1 MKKDTKNIKEFVW
14 KMIDTD
20 ISLKKNISKEII
32 NIRAL
37 ANYIIKTQKINASLD
52 AVISAIRRYKLSATK
67 KEDDKSVYNLLKQAR
82 INTRTKMASI
92 LLKRTDEVK
101 TNLGRPDK
109 IIDYQ
114 SHEIIR
120 VIEGK
125 EVLTLLFD
133 RKNFEKIIN
142 MFPKKAI
149 LRTHKEVGMLEIDY
163 PLDLEKTPGVFNII
177 SNELAQNNISII
189 DAVMSS
195 NEHILIVD
203 ENNLIKSFEIVYNL
217 SK

>member
-1 MKKDTKNIKEFVW
+1 M
-14 KMIDTD
+14 
-20 ISLKKNISKEII
+20 
-32 NIRAL
+32 

-101 TNLGRPDK
+101 TKLGRPDK

-125 EVLTLLFD
+125 EALTLIFD
-133 RKNFEKIIN
+133 RKNFEKIIST
-142 MFPKKAI
+142 FPKKAI

-163 PLDLEKTPGVFNII
+163 PLELEKTPGVFNII
-177 SNELAQNNISII
+177 SSELAQNNISII
-189 DAVMSS
+189 DAVISS
-195 NEHILIVD
+195 NEHIIIVE
-203 ENNLIKSFEIVYNL
+203 ENNLLKSFELIYNL